1 MTFIRDRLEVSA
13 VNQMHQNWVQRSEN
27 TLKQLQGL
35 MENTDQDRLELVRVM
50 RFSFGA
56 LGQSLAGWMQ
66 WVNSPEIMSSFNKE
80 ELEEMTKKITDMVEQ
95 FVTYD
100 IEVTSTGTRKGLAK
114 QRENEQQGLRFVI

>member
-27 TLKQLQGL
+27 TLKHLKGL

-66 WVNSPEIMSSFNKE
+66 WVNSPEIMSSFSKE
-80 ELEEMTKKITDMVEQ
+80 ELEEMTRKITSMVEQ

-100 IEVTSTGTRKGLAK
+100 IEITGTGTRKGLAK